1 MVGLTLSTKR
11 LKRPFPSDWYWK
23 SKMPGGILKGI
34 QVVVIGI
41 LMFAAAG
48 CGTSGSS
55 KFYVLNALAGSE
67 MATPAV
73 TARAGVAVGVG
84 PVKIPEYLDRL
95 QIVTR
100 STLSSLQLAEFE
112 RWAEPLEKSIPR
124 ILAENLSALLGS
136 DQIAIHPWPNALQV
150 EYQVVVEVN
159 RLDGTLGQNALLDAR
174 WTLLADK
181 GRRIVVRKNST
192 ISEPAS
198 GGSYEGLVMAQSRA
212 LTQLSKEIATA
223 IREAAQGVSNP

>member
-1 MVGLTLSTKR
+1 MAWLGFAKDR
-11 LKRPFPSDWYWK
+11 LKTPFPAAWCMESEV
-23 SKMPGGILKGI
+23 PGWVYRGFLPVLFWVLI
-34 QVVVIGI
+34 
-41 LMFAAAG
+41 FTTAG
-48 CGTSGSS
+48 CGTTGPT

-67 MATPAV
+67 TAAPAL
-73 TARAGVAVGVG
+73 TARPGIAVGVG

-100 STLSSLQLAEFE
+100 STMSSLQLAEFE

-150 EYQVVVEVN
+150 EYQLVVEVN
-159 RLDGTLGQNALLDAR
+159 RLDGTLRQNALLDAR

-181 GRRIVVRKNST
+181 GKRVVVRKNST
-192 ISEPAS
+192 VSEPVS
-198 GGSYEGLVMAQSRA
+198 GGSYEGLVMAQSRTLA
-212 LTQLSKEIATA
+212 QLAKEIANA
-223 IREAAQGVSNP
+223 IHDASQGVPRP